1 MRTAQVLGLFPSSAA
16 GVAPLICNLIAITW
30 YRPCPEED
38 WIAFFKCELTIAY
51 NELLTS
57 LHYGL
62 VVLFGSRSSSLST
75 TQLQIIYIL
84 RLLKHLLE
92 VISTAY

>member
-1 MRTAQVLGLFPSSAA
+1 MRTAQVFGLFPWSAA
-16 GVAPLICNLIAITW
+16 GVAPLICNLVASTG

-62 VVLFGSRSSSLST
+62 VVLFDSRSSTLST
-75 TQLQIIYIL
+75 TRLQIIDIL
-84 RLLKHLLE
+84 GLLKHLLE